1 MPIALRDNKYGI
13 KFGNPKN
20 VLDHLEGCSKSDDL
34 LKSMFIFLIGQ
45 LQILAS
51 ALIAGNADK
60 LVSNK
65 EPKTIKSIKRSRNAN
80 RNYSQLILARTMCG

>member
-1 MPIALRDNKYGI
+1 M
-13 KFGNPKN
+13 FGNPKN

-51 ALIAGNADK
+51 
-60 LVSNK
+60 
-65 EPKTIKSIKRSRNAN
+65 
-80 RNYSQLILARTMCG
+80 